1 MLAKEIIN
9 YLEKRFPH
17 DYAEDFDQPKIGLIV
32 GRDDFI
38 VTNILLSLDLS
49 VEVVKE
55 AIRKHANFI
64 IVHHPF
70 FFEPLYKVLLSTEQ
84 GEVVK
89 LLLTHDIS
97 VYAMH
102 TNLDVG
108 QGGVNDVLAGLL
120 AIPDIKVDNHVIGKQ
135 NYLRFGDIEEIT
147 LKELVQFVKKTFC
160 LPGVRVLGDLN
171 QKINRI
177 GVIGGSGA
185 HRIDIERAYFNRC
198 QVLITGE
205 VKLNNAQYAKYLGLN
220 IIEVNHGVEKFVF
233 YHLKKD
239 LEKDLSL
246 HGKVM
251 VAETETDPL
260 RIIG

>member
-1 MLAKEIIN
+1 MFAKEIIT
-9 YLEKRFPH
+9 YLETRFPN

-32 GRDDFI
+32 GRDDFT
-38 VTNILLSLDLS
+38 VTNLLLSLDLS
-49 VEVVKE
+49 LEVVKE
-55 AIRKHANFI
+55 AIRKQTNFI

-70 FFEPLYKVLLSTEQ
+70 FFEPLYKVLLNTEQ
-84 GEVVK
+84 GEVLK

-108 QGGVNDVLAGLL
+108 QGGVNDTLADLL
-120 AIPDIKVDNHVIGKQ
+120 AIRNCKVDHDVIGKQ

-147 LKELVQFVKKTFC
+147 LYELVQNVKNVFH

-171 QKINRI
+171 QRINRI

-185 HRIDIERAYFNRC
+185 HQNDIERAIFNNC

-205 VKLNNAQYAKYLGLN
+205 VKLNNAQYAKYLGLS
-220 IIEVNHGVEKFVF
+220 IIEVNHGIEKFVF
-233 YHLKKD
+233 TNLKKD

-246 HGKVM
+246 NSKVI
-251 VAETETDPL
+251 VSEIETDPL
-260 RIIG
+260 KIIG